1 MQRLLIKR
9 PFYLLALLS
18 FALVVTIAWW
28 SMRPAIFLTAGDEW
42 HDLGHAYSGRSVVIH
57 YRHSVQQTHVWEYL
71 TVNDTEDG
79 FVLRSTKYKSYDVG
93 LPFLPNE
100 GHFRSDGEYFYL
112 DNMNRILP
120 RPLTLRTGLGTELT
134 VTLQKTYALYQ
145 RHAPGTL
152 VTLAVTPR
160 WRGYYEH
167 FKHWLGGERNGRRT

>member
-9 PFYLLALLS
+9 PFYLLALLG

-71 TVNDTEDG
+71 TVNDTADG

-93 LPFLPNE
+93 LPFCRVKVISEATASIFIWIILTE
-100 GHFRSDGEYFYL
+100 FYPA
-112 DNMNRILP
+112 R
-120 RPLTLRTGLGTELT
+120 
-134 VTLQKTYALYQ
+134 
-145 RHAPGTL
+145 
-152 VTLAVTPR
+152 
-160 WRGYYEH
+160 
-167 FKHWLGGERNGRRT
+167 